1 MRRKVLWSAPSNS
14 RVDTARFAATAM
26 ASSLQALGAAARPML
41 QRAVCS
47 CSTVT
52 GPATVTS
59 SASIPSRLSLAQR
72 AGYSTTSARS
82 AAPHHAM
89 SQPSSSASRRIPY
102 RSPESTA
109 STSSA
114 DGAESLSPITR
125 ALDRSKGEGSEE
137 RAKKLAERR
146 ATKMASSTSLARAQ
160 TGNSVPQQNGEGP
173 TGFGASPQPQ
183 KTAAELLND
192 RWEKA
197 AGSASSGSQHAAT
210 VAQSDSRSLPVGAN
224 DSFARVYRRLQSG
237 VIAANNV
244 RGELRL
250 LERYEKPHYKA
261 QRLRSALHRRRF
273 ALEIG
278 QKVAAVMRAKRQ
290 GM

>member
-1 MRRKVLWSAPSNS
+1 
-14 RVDTARFAATAM
+14 
-26 ASSLQALGAAARPML
+26 ML

-47 CSTVT
+47 CSNTIT

-59 SASIPSRLSLAQR
+59 SAFILSRLSLPQR

-82 AAPHHAM
+82 AAPHHAE

-109 STSSA
+109 STASP

-125 ALDRSKGEGSEE
+125 ALDRSKGEGSGEE

-146 ATKMASSTSLARAQ
+146 ATKMASSTKLARAQ
-160 TGNSVPQQNGEGP
+160 TGNSVPQQDGEGP
-173 TGFGASPQPQ
+173 IGFGTSLQPQ
-183 KTAAELLND
+183 KTPAELLNG

-197 AGSASSGSQHAAT
+197 AGYASSGSQHAAT